1 MDNYQRNERLDE
13 LRSYCLSLVGVTE
26 DLPFD
31 DITLVFKVAHKIFM
45 LTSLEGDL
53 SVNLKCDPDLAI
65 RLREEYDAVHPGY
78 HMNKKHWNTIN
89 LDGSIPDEL
98 IYQWIDHSY
107 QLVVHSLPLK
117 VRESLQNKI

>member
-1 MDNYQRNERLDE
+1 MDSYQRNERLDT
-13 LRSYCLSLVGVTE
+13 LRNFCLSFRGVTE

-31 DITLVFKVAHKIFM
+31 DTTLVFKVGNKIFL

-53 SVNLKCDPDLAI
+53 SINVKCDPDLAI
-65 RLREEYDAVHPGY
+65 RLRSDYEAVLPGY

-89 LDGSIPDEL
+89 LNGSIPNEL
-98 IYQWIDHSY
+98 IYQLIAHSY
-107 QLVVHSLPLK
+107 QLVVNSLPLK